1 MSLENTL
8 ISLAE
13 NKLNE
18 LKSYVASPDQDEEK
32 MRTGVT
38 TAFIEL
44 GQLTEFAHI
53 VNSGLSN
60 ESINTLIEIESK
72 KNALVRTFSWMY
84 V

>member
-1 MSLENTL
+1 MSLESTL

-18 LKSYVASPDQDEEK
+18 LKSYVASPDQNEEQMK
-32 MRTGVT
+32 ADVT
-38 TAFIEL
+38 TTFIEL

-53 VNSGLSN
+53 SDSGLTAS
-60 ESINTLIEIESK
+60 SIDQLIEIESK
-72 KNALVRTFSWMY
+72 KNALARTFSWMY